1 MIPPEPPRS
10 RFVLE
15 WNQRHSH
22 VAPLVMIDEEK
33 KKKRPMWRGRI
44 SRPSLRKGE
53 RINIYIYLFDV
64 ARCAA
69 LRKVQS
75 ARIAMPWRV
84 ASWISIFIYRALR
97 AHRLVV
103 YKYYII
109 PRHISKRYVGVKC
122 ARADIYNIYKTV

>member
-1 MIPPEPPRS
+1 MT
-10 RFVLE
+10 
-15 WNQRHSH
+15 
-22 VAPLVMIDEEK
+22 K
-33 KKKRPMWRGRI
+33 KKKPQCGGGI

-75 ARIAMPWRV
+75 ARIDIPW
-84 ASWISIFIYRALR
+84 ANGPWIYIFIYRALR

-103 YKYYII
+103 YIYYII

-122 ARADIYNIYKTV
+122 ARADIYNIYKTYKYIYIYIYLFVINSPTSGNFSVLAIADL